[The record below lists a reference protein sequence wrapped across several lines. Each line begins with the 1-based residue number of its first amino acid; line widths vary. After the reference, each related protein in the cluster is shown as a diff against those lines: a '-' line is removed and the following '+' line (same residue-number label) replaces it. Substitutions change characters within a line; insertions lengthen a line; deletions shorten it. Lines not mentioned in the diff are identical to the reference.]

1 MSSYRVQLPQGVR
14 DYTGREAYAKSEIEE
29 RIRRMFLL
37 CGYEEIKTPCMEY
50 SDVFENGIGSRIAE
64 KTIRFFDE
72 KGKTLVL
79 RPDLTMP
86 AARVVA
92 VQKEEMQTPVRLFYI
107 GNAFG
112 LEHDYGLQQKE
123 FTQAGA
129 ELMGVNGN
137 RSDAEILL
145 MASKALRTCGIED
158 YVLDIGHIGIY
169 MGLVE
174 QANLDDDDAETLRSL
189 LDTKNEQAVADFLQK
204 KNVRADCAEDIVHLV
219 GLYGGLD
226 TLQRAEQ
233 ELNTQRCKQSLEE
246 IRQITSLLCAYGL
259 EEHISLDLS
268 MLPNID
274 YYTGPVFRGMSKSL
288 GYPLL
293 SGGRYDRMME
303 QMGRAMSATGFA
315 MGVNRILVALQK
327 QGKLPCPQPLE
338 CIVGAGE
345 GCFAQAVEY
354 AENLRHSGRSCM
366 VSFCT
371 DLASFEEE
379 ARRLNVKD
387 SVFFTQKERIEITMG
402 GKG

>member
-1 MSSYRVQLPQGVR
+1 MSSYQVQLPQGVR
-14 DYTGREAYAKSEIEE
+14 DYTGEEAYAKSIIEKQVRE
-29 RIRRMFLL
+29 MFLL
-37 CGYEEIKTPCMEY
+37 CGYEEIQTPCMEY

-72 KGKTLVL
+72 KGKMLVL

-86 AARVVA
+86 AARVVS
-92 VQKEEMQTPVRLFYI
+92 VQKNEMKAPVRLFYI

-129 ELMGVNGN
+129 ELMGAAGS

-145 MASKALRTCGIED
+145 MASKALYTCGVAD

-169 MGLVE
+169 MSLVE
-174 QANLDDDDAETLRSL
+174 QAGLSDEDAETLRSL
-189 LDTKNEQAVADFLQK
+189 LDTKNEQAVADFLQEAK
-204 KNVRADCAEDIVHLV
+204 VAQECAEDIVHLV

-226 TLQRAEQ
+226 VLERAKR
-233 ELNTQRCKQSLEE
+233 ELKTQSCKQSLEE
-246 IRQITSLLCAYGL
+246 IAQICDLLCAYGL
-259 EEHISLDLS
+259 KEHISLDLS

-303 QMGRAMSATGFA
+303 QMGRSMPATGFA
-315 MGVNRILVALQK
+315 MGINRILVALEKQK
-327 QGKLPCPQPLE
+327 KLPSPSRLDCV
-338 CIVGAGE
+338 VGAE
-345 GCFAQAVEY
+345 AGCFTSAVQY
-354 AENLRHSGRSCM
+354 AEEMRQAGKSCLI
-366 VSFCT
+366 SFCT
-371 DLASFEEE
+371 NLTDFEGE
-379 ARRLNVKD
+379 AREKGAKNN
-387 SVFFTQKERIEITMG
+387 VFFTREERIEITMG
-402 GKG
+402 GLK